1 MSARSMMQVGKKRV
15 KVVKRYYFALAV
27 VGVLFLLETF
37 LPIQLF

>member
-1 MSARSMMQVGKKRV
+1 MFGRSQGIRKKRV
-15 KVVKRYYFALAV
+15 KVVRRYYFGVAV